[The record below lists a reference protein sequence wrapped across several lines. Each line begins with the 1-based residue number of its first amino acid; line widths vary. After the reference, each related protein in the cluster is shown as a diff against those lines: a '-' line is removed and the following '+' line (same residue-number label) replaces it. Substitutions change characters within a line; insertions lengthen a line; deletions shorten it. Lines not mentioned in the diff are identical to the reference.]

1 MPKSDKDIGTAQ
13 GIAPADAALRALLTQ
28 AIRRCP
34 KSRQQIADELGARLG
49 QRITVYMLN
58 DFTSESKKPARFPAC
73 FIAPLCEVIGSDDL
87 QRFVLS
93 ERLRRLLDFAEREL
107 AAIRSD
113 RERRHLGEEL
123 LGEEATDPRA

>member
-1 MPKSDKDIGTAQ
+1 MPKPEENIGTAR
-13 GIAPADAALRALLTQ
+13 DATASDGDLRALLTQ
-28 AIRRCP
+28 AIRRCS
-34 KSRQQIADELGARLG
+34 KSRQQIADELSVLLG

-73 FIAPLCEVIGSDDL
+73 FIAPLCEVIGSDEL

-107 AAIRSD
+107 ASIRSE
-113 RERRHLGEEL
+113 RERKRLGEEL
-123 LGEEATDPRA
+123 LGEATRDTRA